1 MAFTAKELSQNEN
14 FLSAILRSAHELMA
28 IYDENPRIASIF
40 AAQQRWL
47 LAHAGYALFL
57 GYPDNPAPALY
68 TGRFVDFAVKH
79 KIASR
84 NTAAAFLKEMIAYRF
99 VRPIVGSSDRR
110 ITLLEPTEMTSEYLA
125 RWIYTHLLVLDM
137 LDGGDRMARTTASA
151 GSVLRMQPMIAKMI
165 LDSESLRD
173 PGVTF
178 ALFNWAT
185 SGGVVMDYLISRIS
199 KIDPTSDKVLIGA
212 ISPKVIQSQFMISS
226 AHLKR
231 LLKQATDLGSVGWVG
246 APGRSSF
253 WLSRNFVAEYWNY
266 QAEKYAIVDTAY
278 QAVLGLP
285 DYSAQS
291 SEEFLARALAISA

>member
-1 MAFTAKELSQNEN
+1 MAFTAKELSQNEH

-57 GYPDNPAPALY
+57 GYPDDPTPALY

-99 VRPIVGSSDRR
+99 VRPTAGGSDRR
-110 ITLLEPTEMTSEYLA
+110 IILLEPTETTREYMA
-125 RWIYTHLLVLDM
+125 RWIYTHLLVLDA
-137 LDGGDRMARTTASA
+137 LDGGDRMARTTTDSA
-151 GSVLRMQPMIAKMI
+151 SVLRMQPKIAKMI
-165 LDSESLRD
+165 LDSESLQN

-199 KIDPTSDKVLIGA
+199 KIDPGSDRVLIGP

-226 AHLKR
+226 THLKR
-231 LLKQATDLGSVGWVG
+231 LLKQATELGSAGWVD
-246 APGRSSF
+246 APGKSSF
-253 WLSRNFVAEYWNY
+253 WLSRNFVLEYWNY
-266 QAEKYAIVDTAY
+266 QAEKYAIVDTVS
-278 QAVLGLP
+278 QAVLDQP
-285 DYSAQS
+285 DHSAKS
-291 SEEFLARALAISA
+291 DGEPLSYALAKSA

>member
-1 MAFTAKELSQNEN
+1 MAFTAKELSQNEH
-14 FLSAILRSAHELMA
+14 FLSAILHSAHELMA

-57 GYPDNPAPALY
+57 GYPDDPTPALY

-99 VRPIVGSSDRR
+99 VRPIAGGSDRR
-110 ITLLEPTEMTSEYLA
+110 IILLEPTETTREYMA
-125 RWIYTHLLVLDM
+125 RWIYTHLLVLDA
-137 LDGGDRMARTTASA
+137 LDGGDRMARTTADPA
-151 GSVLRMQPMIAKMI
+151 SVLRMQPKIAKMI
-165 LDSESLRD
+165 LDSESLQN

-199 KIDPTSDKVLIGA
+199 KIDPGSDRVLIDP

-226 AHLKR
+226 THLKR
-231 LLKQATDLGSVGWVG
+231 LLKQATELGSVGWAG
-246 APGRSSF
+246 APGKSSF
-253 WLSRNFVAEYWNY
+253 WLSRNFVSEYWNY
-266 QAEKYAIVDTAY
+266 QAEKYAIVDTVS
-278 QAVLGLP
+278 QAVLDQP
-285 DYSAQS
+285 DHSALS
-291 SEEFLARALAISA
+291 DEEPLSYALAKSA